1 MPRTI
6 SERIEFTGVGLHSG
20 EISTVAVAPSQKEGI
35 YFSTEK
41 GLFSVTSVQV
51 VEDRRLTGFMLPDGT
66 VVRTAEHLLAAL
78 TGLDID
84 SAVIS
89 LAGEEVPI
97 LDGSPYPFALGFSKV
112 GTAEYGGEHRKK
124 NFLTVPVTVDDPE
137 RDRSIMALPAERL
150 KVTYV
155 IDYPG
160 TPVGTQRTSSLIS
173 PEVFLNRI
181 SKARTFGF
189 TSELDYLK
197 KNGLAKGGGLDNA
210 LVFDGIGLLN
220 DGGLR
225 FPLECVTH
233 KINDLLGDL
242 ALLGN
247 IPVAHYIG
255 ICAGHDLHGRLVDRI
270 KKVL

>member
-1 MPRTI
+1 MPHTI
-6 SERIEFTGVGLHSG
+6 SELIKFSGIGLHSG
-20 EISTVAVAPSQKEGI
+20 EITEVTVEPSQKEGI
-35 YFSTEK
+35 YFSTEN
-41 GLFSVTSVQV
+41 GLFPLASAH
-51 VEDRRLTGFMLPDGT
+51 VEEKSRLTGSRLPDGT

-78 TGLDID
+78 VGMEID

-97 LDGSPYPFALGFSKV
+97 LDGSSHPFAVALCNAGIVEFGEVSKKRSISTPIV
-112 GTAEYGGEHRKK
+112 IDDIGG
-124 NFLTVPVTVDDPE
+124 
-137 RDRSIMALPAERL
+137 DRSIMALPSERL

-160 TPVGTQRTSSLIS
+160 TPIGTQRASYTVA
-173 PEVFLNRI
+173 PDVFLQRI
-181 SKARTFGF
+181 SKARTFGL

-197 KNGLAKGGGLDNA
+197 KNALAKGGSLDNA
-210 LVFDGIGLLN
+210 LMFDEKCLLN
-220 DGGLR
+220 EGGLR

-242 ALLGN
+242 ALLGSV
-247 IPVAHYIG
+247 PTAHYIG

-270 KKVL
+270 KRVL